1 MSSQSKTLLLRAARI
16 VGLAAFAIYIVTLL
30 WASLNPEPIDGSGPI
45 RKFVAWVLNYTS
57 ASKTWHWLDY
67 NTLEALSNV
76 ALYVPLGISL
86 AVLLRRLPWWADAL
100 IGISVTA
107 GVELTQR
114 LLLPDR
120 FGTWA
125 DVLHNSLCVLI
136 GVISSRSIAALRSH
150 RRAQG

>member
-16 VGLAAFAIYIVTLL
+16 VWLAAFAIYIVTLL

-125 DVLHNSLCVLI
+125 DVLHNSLGVLI

>member
-1 MSSQSKTLLLRAARI
+1 VSSQSKTRLLRAGRM
-16 VGLAAFAIYIVTLL
+16 VGLAAFAAYLLTLL

-45 RKFVAWVLNYTS
+45 RQFVAWVLNYT
-57 ASKTWHWLDY
+57 AIDKTWHWLDY
-67 NTLEALSNV
+67 NTLEALANV
-76 ALYVPLGISL
+76 ALYVPLGIGL
-86 AVLLRRLPWWADAL
+86 AILVRRLPWWADAL

-107 GVELTQR
+107 AAELTQK

-125 DVLHNSLCVLI
+125 DVLHNSIGVLV
-136 GVISSRSIAALRSH
+136 GVISARSIAALRSR